1 MMGRRLHHNR
11 SGAAAVEMALVT
23 PLLLTI
29 LIGSVELG
37 HFFYNEHILV
47 KSVRDGA
54 RFAARQGFSN
64 YDCTGE
70 PSATVRDSTIALVRT
85 MVLTGGENRLAG
97 TPTINVTEACATTAT
112 DDASATENMAGI
124 YRGSASGAPVVT
136 VSASV
141 TYAPI
146 IGSAFGF
153 SGIGYTLN
161 ASQEAAVM
169 GL

>member
-1 MMGRRLHHNR
+1 MGWKLSNDP
-11 SGAAAVEMALVT
+11 SGAAAAEMALVM
-23 PLLLTI
+23 PLMLTI
-29 LIGSVELG
+29 LFGSVELG

-54 RFAARQGFSN
+54 RFAARQGFAN
-64 YDCTGE
+64 YDCAGE
-70 PSATVRDSTIALVRT
+70 PSATVRDSTIALIRT
-85 MVLTGGENRLAG
+85 MVLSSGENRLAG
-97 TPTINVTEACATTAT
+97 TPTISVTEACATTAT

-141 TYAPI
+141 TYVPI
-146 IGSAFGF
+146 IGTAFGF
-153 SGIGYTLN
+153 SGLGFTLN